1 MSENKKKEVKP
12 VTKPF
17 AKGSPTDE
25 NTWKNA
31 AAHFGMMVA
40 MAVMSF
46 LVCSMT
52 GVDSLILRLL
62 MNGLIIFVILM
73 VFYQRGINHGS
84 DAVARGEIIY
94 QRDERNLPVS
104 NSERKLSYH
113 PAKGFLN
120 GLIGTIPFLIF
131 AIVFAFMAERQVTGA
146 GVLPSW
152 TGVYLRRTEIGGPL
166 AAYTQPV
173 GLAFTDILR
182 ILVRICVMPFISLV
196 GAENSSGMLLV
207 ERLSP
212 VILLLPALA
221 SGIGYLQGV
230 SIRTKVHTEIAEN
243 KKKRA
248 RRERKAR
255 KARLNNLKP
264 KGPEQLN

>member
-1 MSENKKKEVKP
+1 MTEKNKKEIKP
-12 VTKPF
+12 VSKPF
-17 AKGSPTDE
+17 KKGTPTDE

-31 AAHFGMMVA
+31 AGHFGMLAAV
-40 MAVMSF
+40 AVMSF

-52 GVDSLILRLL
+52 GVNSLVLRLL
-62 MNGLIIFVILM
+62 MNGLVVFVILM
-73 VFYQRGINHGS
+73 IFYQRGVNQGS

-94 QRDERNLPVS
+94 QREERGLTVAE
-104 NSERKLSYH
+104 SERKLSYH

-120 GLIGTIPFLIF
+120 GLIGTAPILVF
-131 AIVFAFMAERQVTGA
+131 AIAFAFMAERQVTGA
-146 GVLPSW
+146 GVLPGW
-152 TGVYLRRTEIGGPL
+152 LNVYLRRTEIGGPL
-166 AAYTQPV
+166 SAYTQS
-173 GLAFTDILR
+173 GRLAFSDMLR
-182 ILVRICVMPFISLV
+182 ILVRICVMPFVSLV
-196 GAENSSGMLLV
+196 GAENSEGILLV

-212 VILLLPALA
+212 LILLLPAAA

-230 SIRTKVHTEIAEN
+230 SIRTRVHTEIAEN
-243 KKKRA
+243 KKKSA